1 MGYFEQFSVSVQNN
15 LPLNVGFPSCEEFIR
30 TFKHLDLNYCLS
42 VKGTTCFLDAL
53 PTGGLFEV
61 ALAVGCKLPVS
72 PGHMQGPFSAVV
84 PAIFVLH
91 ACTEQK
97 IGVFRVR
104 SVSRFCWS

>member
-72 PGHMQGPFSAVV
+72 PGHMQGPFSALV
-84 PAIFVLH
+84 PAISVLH
-91 ACTEQK
+91 ACT
-97 IGVFRVR
+97 
-104 SVSRFCWS
+104 